1 MRLSRSVKPVH
12 RDAASPRPP
21 GRSLWLQT
29 RPLTDRS
36 VWGAVGS
43 VKTFLLPLIGAVGFL
58 GVTGCLGDPPPDP
71 ATAPLEVVASGNDVG
86 KCALNREE
94 VAAGRHE
101 VVVITEGTQATVELH
116 DEGGKVLFRQK
127 GDTWPQSSEDET
139 MQEVTEEDAE
149 DDSVKL
155 AAGEYT
161 FVCRYRGGP
170 AGVARLTVVPN

>member
-1 MRLSRSVKPVH
+1 
-12 RDAASPRPP
+12 
-21 GRSLWLQT
+21 
-29 RPLTDRS
+29 
-36 VWGAVGS
+36 VGS
-43 VKTFLLPLIGAVGFL
+43 VRAFLLPLIGAVGCL
-58 GVTGCLGDPPPDP
+58 GLAGCFGDPPPDP
-71 ATAPLEVVASGNDVG
+71 ATAPLEVVANGKDAG
-86 KCALNREE
+86 KCVLNREE

-101 VVVITEGTQATVELH
+101 VVVITEGLQATVELH

-139 MQEVTEEDAE
+139 MQEVTEDVE

-170 AGVARLTVVPN
+170 TGEARLTVVPN